1 MSATEAITV
10 DPLSA
15 FLHDDVALGSLPG
28 AYVRLSKILG
38 DPRSTPKEMAE
49 AVSMDP
55 GLVARLLKLVNAPG
69 FARRPIETVSHACLY
84 LGRGQLRDL
93 ALATTVVQMFR
104 GLPEHLL
111 SMRSFWTHSVAVG
124 LLSETLGRHAG
135 SGSESL
141 FVAGLLHDVGT
152 LAMCVGKPMDM
163 RRALLDADAEQS
175 YLQDAEQARLGFSHP
190 ECGEVLLARWGLPRF
205 HVAVARH
212 HHDSA
217 LDVVWSGHR
226 QAVALVHIADCIAIG
241 LRWGSAGE
249 RRAHPIQ
256 DRAWEASGLQVQH
269 LDRAVD
275 EVEERLDEVVAA
287 LL

>member
-1 MSATEAITV
+1 MSAVELNV

-28 AYVRLSKILG
+28 AYVRLSKVLQ
-38 DPRSTPKEMAE
+38 DPASTPKEMAA

-84 LGRGQLRDL
+84 LGRDQLRDL

-124 LLSETLGRHAG
+124 LLSEALGQRAG
-135 SGSESL
+135 IGSENL

-152 LAMCVGKPMDM
+152 LAMCIGKPMEM
-163 RRALLDADAEQS
+163 RRVLMDAEAGQVMME
-175 YLQDAEQARLGFSHP
+175 DAELDRLGFTHP
-190 ECGEVLLARWGLPRF
+190 ECGEVLLTRWGLPRF

-217 LDVVWSGHR
+217 LAAVWRGHR
-226 QAVALVHIADCIAIG
+226 QAVAMVHVADAIAIG
-241 LRWGSAGE
+241 LHWGSAGE
-249 RRAHPIQ
+249 RRAHDIS
-256 DRAWEASGLQVQH
+256 DEAYAATGLSLED
-269 LDRAVD
+269 LDNAVD
-275 EVEERLDEVVAA
+275 LVEDRLDEVVSA
-287 LL
+287 LI

>member
-1 MSATEAITV
+1 MSMVEESGV

-15 FLHDDVALGSLPG
+15 FLHEEVALGSLPG
-28 AYVRLSKILG
+28 AYIRLSKVLE
-38 DPRSTPKEMAE
+38 DSSSTPKQMAE
-49 AVSMDP
+49 AVAMDP

-124 LLSETLGRHAG
+124 LLAESMGRACG
-135 SGSESL
+135 QGGENL

-152 LAMCVGKPMDM
+152 LTMCIGKPMDM
-163 RRALLDADAEQS
+163 RRVLIDTESRQCRLMEAEN
-175 YLQDAEQARLGFSHP
+175 ARLGFSHAD
-190 ECGEVLLARWGLPRF
+190 CGEVLLTRWGLPQL
-205 HVAVARH
+205 HVNVARE
-212 HHDSA
+212 HHDVN
-217 LDVVWSGHR
+217 LDVIWKGHR
-226 QAVALVHIADCIAIG
+226 QAVAICHVADVVSIG

-249 RRAHPIQ
+249 RRAHQ
-256 DRAWEASGLQVQH
+256 VSDRAWRASGLTLEHVQGA
-269 LDRAVD
+269 LA

-287 LL
+287 LV

>member
-1 MSATEAITV
+1 MSVVQETGV

-15 FLHDDVALGSLPG
+15 FLHEGASLGSLPG
-28 AYVRLSKILG
+28 AYVRLSKVLG
-38 DPRSTPKEMAE
+38 EPSSTPKQMAD
-49 AVSMDP
+49 AVAMDP

-124 LLSETLGRHAG
+124 LLSEGLGRR
-135 SGSESL
+135 SGLGGENL
-141 FVAGLLHDVGT
+141 FVAGLLHDIGT
-152 LAMCVGKPMDM
+152 LTMCIGRPADM
-163 RRALLDADAEQS
+163 RRALVDAESSQCL
-175 YLQDAEQARLGFSHP
+175 LQQAETARLGFAHTD
-190 ECGEVLLARWGLPRF
+190 CGEVLLTRWGLPQL

-212 HHDSA
+212 HHDA
-217 LDVVWSGHR
+217 QLAAIWRGHQ
-226 QAVALVHIADCIAIG
+226 QAVAITHLADVVSIG

-249 RRAHPIQ
+249 RRAHSVSNT
-256 DRAWEASGLQVQH
+256 AWEASGLGIADVEAAT
-269 LDRAVD
+269 L

-287 LL
+287 LV